1 LSFGI
6 GRKNP
11 LKGLHRVVEHPE
23 TLSKRFLERRI
34 ARKAY
39 EFSI

>member
-1 LSFGI
+1 VQVGTERKRTLLSSGI

-23 TLSKRFLERRI
+23 TLSKRLLE
-34 ARKAY
+34 
-39 EFSI
+39 